1 MLNDPVEVSRHRF
14 VMKAIDASLLTGYLE
29 DLESS
34 ESARRHVREVIVE
47 LREQFDEYQ
56 AILSKFLRE
65 YGNEIDRK

>member
-34 ESARRHVREVIVE
+34 ESARRHVREVLLD
-47 LREQFDEYQ
+47 LREQFEEYQ
-56 AILSKFLRE
+56 ELLSKFLRE
-65 YGNEIDRK
+65 FGNEK

>member
-34 ESARRHVREVIVE
+34 ESARRHVREVLLD

-56 AILSKFLRE
+56 ELLSQFLRE
-65 YGNEIDRK
+65 Y

>member
-14 VMKAIDASLLTGYLE
+14 VMKAINASLLTGYLE

-34 ESARRHVREVIVE
+34 ESARRHVREVLLD

-56 AILSKFLRE
+56 ELLSQFLRE
-65 YGNEIDRK
+65 YGNDV